1 MYKPSL
7 FLIRHLECSN
17 REKKLLKRLDYNEM
31 KIFRLLPITCSYTS
45 IFSSPFSELLFKEIL
60 EILKDIERNWTKT
73 NFKNLWRFT
82 VREKYETQLA
92 WWHDDVTVVNIA
104 FLYFQTIVSNSAGNL
119 TENFWREKIETTGI
133 FPQRSGNSLMHFLNK
148 FPPISTQ
155 NGGQKMF
162 TDRMVF

>member
-1 MYKPSL
+1 
-7 FLIRHLECSN
+7 
-17 REKKLLKRLDYNEM
+17 
-31 KIFRLLPITCSYTS
+31 
-45 IFSSPFSELLFKEIL
+45 
-60 EILKDIERNWTKT
+60 
-73 NFKNLWRFT
+73 
-82 VREKYETQLA
+82 
-92 WWHDDVTVVNIA
+92 
-104 FLYFQTIVSNSAGNL
+104 L